1 MKAAYDNLLEEV
13 CVRFGFCGSVL
24 DDQPLHVDQFL
35 PQSGKLTDEDFVD
48 ALFKAEGWEPDGA
61 EARKF
66 RSSVREAFVRHMGGT
81 EIDAGQRS
89 RGPSSTFTW
98 NDIVETIEEA
108 PTRLRPGSRAWV
120 VGISAPHQRSGSFLT
135 EHPTGFVYTIEFED
149 GSSVDAEE
157 AMLRPDSNVR

>member
-1 MKAAYDNLLEEV
+1 MH
-13 CVRFGFCGSVL
+13 RFFTGSVVTAAGVIL
-24 DDQPLHVDQFL
+24 AAGLATPGAQAPSRMDA
-35 PQSGKLTDEDFVD
+35 D
-48 ALFKAEGWEPDGA
+48 ALFKAEGWDPDGA

-81 EIDAGQRS
+81 EIDARQRS
-89 RGPSSTFTW
+89 SVPSSTFTW
-98 NDIVETIEEA
+98 NDLVETIEEA

-120 VGISAPHQRSGSFLT
+120 VGISAPHERSGSFLA

-149 GSSVDAEE
+149 GSSVEAGE